1 MCNVQCPC
9 DGEKKVSKRIHKGKC
24 ATYSTRENVRKKICN
39 IPSICVLVWVGKRK
53 SAKDKIR
60 RKEKWRGREKISRI
74 RFKGIP
80 NPMSVSFHPCCC
92 SGKRTEKRGVRLIK
106 ICIARLQI
114 PRDAYRCVFVFL
126 IGNVSHGEA
135 YNISTYS
142 GNIDISLLIV
152 RVSDT
157 DISVVTLP
165 KIIDFI
171 RIKWNC
177 YTIIQRINYE
187 IIIHAF
193 QIL

>member
-1 MCNVQCPC
+1 MQHTQYLHACM
-9 DGEKKVSKRIHKGKC
+9 
-24 ATYSTRENVRKKICN
+24 
-39 IPSICVLVWVGKRK
+39 
-53 SAKDKIR
+53 R
-60 RKEKWRGREKISRI
+60 RKEKKCKGQNTTEREMER
-74 RFKGIP
+74 KGKNIKDQVQRYS

-114 PRDAYRCVFVFL
+114 SRDAYRCVFVFL

-171 RIKWNC
+171 RIK
-177 YTIIQRINYE
+177 
-187 IIIHAF
+187 
-193 QIL
+193 